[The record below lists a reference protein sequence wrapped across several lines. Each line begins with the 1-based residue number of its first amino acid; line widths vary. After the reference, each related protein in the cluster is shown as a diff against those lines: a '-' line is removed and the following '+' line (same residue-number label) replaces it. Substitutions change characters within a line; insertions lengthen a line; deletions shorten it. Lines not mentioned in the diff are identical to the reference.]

1 MNARE
6 FCGMTDAAKSAHV
19 ATLTSDQRRAL
30 VDAVCAHHARANA
43 GRAAPAAGRAASGV
57 AGKSAATA
65 GKATPA
71 VSDAPRRATQGV
83 SIGSRSWQATRE
95 AFNRMAAAHWA
106 KK

>member
-6 FCGMTDAAKSAHV
+6 FCSMTDAAKTAHV
-19 ATLTSDQRRAL
+19 ATLNDGQRRAL
-30 VDAVCAHHARANA
+30 VDAVVSHHARANA
-43 GRAAPAAGRAASGV
+43 GMAARGV

-83 SIGSRSWQATRE
+83 SIGSRSWQANRE